1 MTDLASAATCLSN
14 IKCAARDT
22 VMAHFYEKHAKG
34 SDLIL
39 CKWLAISASACTD
52 DALVCV
58 TEDLCVC
65 MRAMAT
71 TLCCAND
78 ALFAALSVCTDDV
91 LVCELNSMRMCMCK
105 CGVCVCVCVSLCA
118 PHLCLHQ

>member
-1 MTDLASAATCLSN
+1 MEASCMTDLASAATCLSN

-34 SDLIL
+34 NDLIL

-58 TEDLCVC
+58 TE
-65 MRAMAT
+65 
-71 TLCCAND
+71 N
-78 ALFAALSVCTDDV
+78 
-91 LVCELNSMRMCMCK
+91 
-105 CGVCVCVCVSLCA
+105 VCVCVCVCVQWQQLYVA
-118 PHLCLHQ
+118 LMTRYFLFYLYALMML